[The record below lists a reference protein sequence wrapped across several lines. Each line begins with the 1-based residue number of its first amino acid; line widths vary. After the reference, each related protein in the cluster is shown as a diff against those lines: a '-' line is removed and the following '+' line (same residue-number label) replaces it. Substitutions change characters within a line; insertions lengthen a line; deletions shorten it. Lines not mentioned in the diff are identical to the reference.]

1 MAINSNNTLVI
12 NPPSLITTMNHLQ
25 KNPRG
30 SIWEKILDKVTS
42 NPTGKLKDIYD
53 EALQGSSLEPT
64 PIEGE
69 WGKTFRGEPFLLY
82 FDRQS
87 EVVIFCTDHALS
99 TLKKSKIIFCDG
111 NFRTASEP
119 FMKNFLHSR
128 NCTRIPNSYSMG
140 VFWGQIRA
148 PVRNMSKSE
157 IQKMGGKSER
167 SVSEQNLSKNSTK
180 VFPRKKLFPSYETGT
195 LSSVRI
201 HCLA

>member
-1 MAINSNNTLVI
+1 
-12 NPPSLITTMNHLQ
+12 MNHPQ

-42 NPTGKLKDIYD
+42 NPTGKLKYIYD

-87 EVVIFCTDHALS
+87 EVVIFCMDHALS

-119 FMKNFLHSR
+119 FMQIFCIHAIVQGYQ
-128 NCTRIPNSYSMG
+128 IPIAW
-140 VFWGQIRA
+140 VFF
-148 PVRNMSKSE
+148 
-157 IQKMGGKSER
+157 GGKSER
-167 SVSEQNLSKNSTK
+167 Q
-180 VFPRKKLFPSYETGT
+180 YG
-195 LSSVRI
+195 I
-201 HCLA
+201 